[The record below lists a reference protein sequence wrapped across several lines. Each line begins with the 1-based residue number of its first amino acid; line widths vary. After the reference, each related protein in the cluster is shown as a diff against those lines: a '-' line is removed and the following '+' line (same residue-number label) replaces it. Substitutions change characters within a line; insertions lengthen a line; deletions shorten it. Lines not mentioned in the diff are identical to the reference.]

1 MGRTRFRF
9 VLLAL
14 FVAACAAPSR
24 YAFESGSPEDMA
36 ARYIAE
42 WGGQA
47 EQYRAIFETEN
58 CARLADTP
66 MGVPWGN
73 VPAASGGWYADFDT
87 PEGREQTGYL
97 VARRERL
104 AQLGC
109 SEEPPPLPPA

>member
-1 MGRTRFRF
+1 
-9 VLLAL
+9 
-14 FVAACAAPSR
+14 
-24 YAFESGSPEDMA
+24 MA

-58 CARLADTP
+58 CVLLANTP

-73 VPAASGGWYADFDT
+73 VPAASDGWRADLDT
-87 PEGREQTGYL
+87 PEGREQTGYIT
-97 VARRERL
+97 ARRERL

-109 SEEPPPLPPA
+109 SEEGPPLPPE